1 MKKKEQNKLAA
12 ESVKRAVE
20 SIENGIVVEYHDYLN
35 MDTFNV
41 YVRKDGQTVKID
53 TKYRYKWSDEQKK
66 AAFIEEKR
74 PDTASDSIEVLM
86 MSSSSYYGTVGLK
99 DILKLLEEKYGLPS
113 YFLNIGWYTFPGA
126 YLDSSNFLK
135 RIQRYYPKIELYKCD
150 YEIVKTED

>member
-1 MKKKEQNKLAA
+1 MKKKEQNKLAK

-20 SIENGIVVEYHDYLN
+20 SIENGIVVEYHDHLN
-35 MDTFNV
+35 MDVFNV

-53 TKYRYKWSDEQKK
+53 TKYRYKWNDKQKE
-66 AAFIEEKR
+66 ATFIEEKR